1 MKEPSRLFSY
11 IVAWD
16 AGLAPNPYWDY
27 CTLAVCKP
35 KIRKS
40 AKEGDWIVGISPR
53 ETGYHLVYAMKV
65 METLSFDE
73 YFQDGKFELKKPN
86 MKSSNPKILM
96 GDNFYEPG
104 EEGSFIQLPS
114 SHTHY
119 DGSENTQHKQRDL
132 SGEKVL
138 AAMKYYYFGVEGP
151 TLPTNLSYLEVGRGH
166 RNHFDPSEI
175 TETLR
180 FLDKFDEGIH
190 GDPRDLERGVRWLR
204 NKER

>member
-35 KIRKS
+35 QIRKS

-53 ETGYHLVYAMKV
+53 KIGYHLVYAMKV

-73 YFQDGKFELKKPN
+73 YFQDGKFDLKKPD
-86 MKSSNPKILM
+86 MESIDPRILM
-96 GDNFYEPG
+96 GDNFYEPDQ
-104 EEGSFIQLPS
+104 EGSFIQLPS
-114 SHTHY
+114 CHTHL
-119 DGSENTQHKQRDL
+119 DGSENTDHKRRDL

-138 AAMKYYYFGVEGP
+138 ASMKYYYFGNEGP
-151 TLPTNLSYLEVGRGH
+151 VLPSSLSFLEVGRAH
-166 RNHFDPSEI
+166 RNHFDPQEI

-180 FLDKFDEGIH
+180 FLDQFDEGIH
-190 GDPRDLERGVRWLR
+190 GDPRDLERGMRWLR